1 MRIGSRTL
9 FRRSLFTALLLQIT
23 TILFAQSGDSVGTK
37 PFDTFWTRP
46 RTIPK
51 IGVGIQDRAFL
62 ELGLYWHNI
71 YKDPLIV
78 ASKGAYCTVDLFI
91 DDSNLLLG
99 PKVGY
104 EFTAGIVGTAVDLTY
119 FIDHNY
125 DESGSN
131 RESLVV
137 TPKIGLTILGFA
149 DLFYGYQIPLS
160 EVEITSIY
168 RNRFSLV
175 FNLNRDYFNLKEA
188 PRKYRK
194 APKK

>member
-1 MRIGSRTL
+1 MRTGKE
-9 FRRSLFTALLLQIT
+9 AL
-23 TILFAQSGDSVGTK
+23 ILKTFLTVFFLNAAVMLCAQDLDTVTTK

-46 RTIPK
+46 RTVPK
-51 IGVGIQDRAFL
+51 IGVGVQDRAFL
-62 ELGLYWHNI
+62 EIGLQWHNI

-78 ASKGAYCTVDLFI
+78 ASKGPYCTIDLFI
-91 DDSNLLLG
+91 DESNLLLG
-99 PKVGY
+99 PKLGY
-104 EFTAGIVGTAVDLTY
+104 EFTAGVIGTAIDLTY
-119 FIDHNY
+119 FIDQNY
-125 DESGSN
+125 NEQGSD
-131 RESLVV
+131 RESLVL

-188 PRKYRK
+188 PRKYRRS
-194 APKK
+194 PKK